1 MQELTQGSV
10 CKFILRTVY
19 KVSFIHSFKLVLQET
34 VVKWVNE

>member
-19 KVSFIHSFKLVLQET
+19 KVSFIQTCSAGDCSEVGK
-34 VVKWVNE
+34 